1 MGEDD
6 GLEELISEE
15 MLWDRIPE
23 VEGEER
29 ASTYY
34 ELSARI
40 YARGQ
45 YDEALALAET
55 ARDIYS
61 QLGEEAPSEGL
72 AQAYSAIGYNL
83 NQLKRMDEA
92 ATAMSKAVEL
102 LRENKSP
109 IALELACTLGEWW
122 YTSKKYDKVVET
134 MNECAQEHLVDG
146 NEIGAANDLH
156 LIGCA
161 ERELKNYEKAIEAF
175 KEARVLFKRNKEVI
189 HVARCDQKMAS
200 CLIELGEGELALET
214 ARDIY
219 SQLGEEAP
227 SEGLAQAYSAIGYNL
242 NQLKRMDEAALAMS
256 KAVEL
261 LRENKSPIA
270 LELACTLGEW
280 WYTSK
285 QYDKVVET
293 MNECAQEHL
302 VDGNEIG
309 AANDLHLIGCAERE
323 LKNYEKAIE
332 AFKEARSLFKR
343 NKEVIHVA
351 RCDQKMASCLIELG
365 QGEIALE
372 TARKAI
378 DVFETGHDHRRETF
392 ASFEFGKAQILL
404 EKYDEGLATLEN
416 VLAIVSEDEPKD
428 FEFIVDVESRIA
440 KILRMQGRGEEAD
453 EIERRLKTVQEALE
467 DEPELDLLT

>member
-1 MGEDD
+1 
-6 GLEELISEE
+6 

-23 VEGEER
+23 VDGEER

-61 QLGEEAPSEGL
+61 TLGDSAPSEGL

-92 ATAMSKAVEL
+92 ATAMSKAVEI

-122 YTSKKYDKVVET
+122 YTSKQYEKVVST

-161 ERELKNYEKAIEAF
+161 ERELKNFQKAIDSF
-175 KEARVLFKRNKEVI
+175 KEARALFKRNKEVI
-189 HVARCDQKMAS
+189 HVARCDQKIAS

-214 ARDIY
+214 AR
-219 SQLGEEAP
+219 
-227 SEGLAQAYSAIGYNL
+227 
-242 NQLKRMDEAALAMS
+242 KAM
-256 KAVEL
+256 
-261 LRENKSPIA
+261 
-270 LELACTLGEW
+270 
-280 WYTSK
+280 
-285 QYDKVVET
+285 
-293 MNECAQEHL
+293 
-302 VDGNEIG
+302 
-309 AANDLHLIGCAERE
+309 
-323 LKNYEKAIE
+323 
-332 AFKEARSLFKR
+332 
-343 NKEVIHVA
+343 
-351 RCDQKMASCLIELG
+351 
-365 QGEIALE
+365 
-372 TARKAI
+372 

-392 ASFEFGKAQILL
+392 AQFEFGKAQILL
-404 EKYDEGLATLEN
+404 EKFDDALGTLEQ
-416 VLAIVSEDEPKD
+416 VLSIVSEDEPKD
-428 FEFIVDVESRIA
+428 FEFIVDVETRIA
-440 KILRMQGRGEEAD
+440 KIIRMQGRNDEAD
-453 EIERRLKTVQEALE
+453 EIERRLKAVQDALE
-467 DEPELDLLT
+467 DESEA

>member
-1 MGEDD
+1 MSEDD
-6 GLEELISEE
+6 DMEELITEE

-23 VEGEER
+23 VDGEER

-61 QLGEEAPSEGL
+61 TLGDSAPSEGL

-92 ATAMSKAVEL
+92 ASAMSKAVE
-102 LRENKSP
+102 
-109 IALELACTLGEWW
+109 I
-122 YTSKKYDKVVET
+122 
-134 MNECAQEHLVDG
+134 
-146 NEIGAANDLH
+146 
-156 LIGCA
+156 
-161 ERELKNYEKAIEAF
+161 
-175 KEARVLFKRNKEVI
+175 
-189 HVARCDQKMAS
+189 
-200 CLIELGEGELALET
+200 
-214 ARDIY
+214 
-219 SQLGEEAP
+219 
-227 SEGLAQAYSAIGYNL
+227 
-242 NQLKRMDEAALAMS
+242 
-256 KAVEL
+256 

-323 LKNYEKAIE
+323 LKNYEKSIE
-332 AFKEARSLFKR
+332 SFKEARALFKR

-351 RCDQKMASCLIELG
+351 RCDQKIASCLIELG
-365 QGEIALE
+365 EGELALE
-372 TARKAI
+372 TARRAV
-378 DVFETGHDHRRETF
+378 DVFETGHDHRRENF
-392 ASFEFGKAQILL
+392 AQFEYGKAQILL
-404 EKYDEGLATLEN
+404 EKFDDALATLEQ
-416 VLAIVSEDEPKD
+416 VLSVVSEDEPKD
-428 FEFIVDVESRIA
+428 FEFIVDVETRIA
-440 KILRMQGRGEEAD
+440 KIIRMQGRTDEAD
-453 EIERRLKTVQEALE
+453 EIERRLKSVQATL
-467 DEPELDLLT
+467 DEEPQA

>member
-1 MGEDD
+1 VSEDD
-6 GLEELISEE
+6 DMEELITEE

-23 VEGEER
+23 VDGEER

-61 QLGEEAPSEGL
+61 TLGDSAPSEGL

-92 ATAMSKAVEL
+92 ATAMSKAVE
-102 LRENKSP
+102 
-109 IALELACTLGEWW
+109 I
-122 YTSKKYDKVVET
+122 
-134 MNECAQEHLVDG
+134 
-146 NEIGAANDLH
+146 
-156 LIGCA
+156 
-161 ERELKNYEKAIEAF
+161 
-175 KEARVLFKRNKEVI
+175 
-189 HVARCDQKMAS
+189 
-200 CLIELGEGELALET
+200 
-214 ARDIY
+214 
-219 SQLGEEAP
+219 
-227 SEGLAQAYSAIGYNL
+227 
-242 NQLKRMDEAALAMS
+242 
-256 KAVEL
+256 

-293 MNECAQEHL
+293 MNECAQEHI

-323 LKNYEKAIE
+323 LKNYERSID
-332 AFKEARSLFKR
+332 AFKEARALFKR

-351 RCDQKMASCLIELG
+351 RCDQKIASCLIELG
-365 QGEIALE
+365 EGELALE
-372 TARKAI
+372 TARKAV

-392 ASFEFGKAQILL
+392 AQFEYGKAQILL
-404 EKYDEGLATLEN
+404 EKFDDALATLEQ
-416 VLAIVSEDEPKD
+416 VLSVVSEDEPKD
-428 FEFIVDVESRIA
+428 FEFIVDVETRIA
-440 KILRMQGRGEEAD
+440 KIIRMQGRTDEAD
-453 EIERRLKTVQEALE
+453 EIERRLKSVQETL
-467 DEPELDLLT
+467 DEEPQA

>member
-1 MGEDD
+1 MSEDD
-6 GLEELISEE
+6 DMEELITEE

-23 VEGEER
+23 VDGEER
-29 ASTYY
+29 ASTFY

-61 QLGEEAPSEGL
+61 TLGDSAPSEGL

-92 ATAMSKAVEL
+92 ASAMSKAVE
-102 LRENKSP
+102 
-109 IALELACTLGEWW
+109 I
-122 YTSKKYDKVVET
+122 
-134 MNECAQEHLVDG
+134 
-146 NEIGAANDLH
+146 
-156 LIGCA
+156 
-161 ERELKNYEKAIEAF
+161 
-175 KEARVLFKRNKEVI
+175 
-189 HVARCDQKMAS
+189 
-200 CLIELGEGELALET
+200 
-214 ARDIY
+214 
-219 SQLGEEAP
+219 
-227 SEGLAQAYSAIGYNL
+227 
-242 NQLKRMDEAALAMS
+242 
-256 KAVEL
+256 

-323 LKNYEKAIE
+323 LKNYEKSIDS
-332 AFKEARSLFKR
+332 FKEARALFKR

-351 RCDQKMASCLIELG
+351 RCDQKIASCLIELG
-365 QGEIALE
+365 EGELALE
-372 TARKAI
+372 TARRAV
-378 DVFETGHDHRRETF
+378 DVFETGHDHRRENF
-392 ASFEFGKAQILL
+392 AQFEYGKAQILL
-404 EKYDEGLATLEN
+404 EKFDDALATLEQ
-416 VLAIVSEDEPKD
+416 VLSVVSEDEPKD
-428 FEFIVDVESRIA
+428 FEFIVDVETRIA
-440 KILRMQGRGEEAD
+440 KIIRMQGRTDEAD
-453 EIERRLKTVQEALE
+453 EIERRLKSVQATL
-467 DEPELDLLT
+467 DEEPQA

>member
-1 MGEDD
+1 MSEDD
-6 GLEELISEE
+6 DMEELITEE

-23 VEGEER
+23 VDGEER

-61 QLGEEAPSEGL
+61 TLGDSAPSEGL

-92 ATAMSKAVEL
+92 ATAMSKAVEI
-102 LRENKSP
+102 LR
-109 IALELACTLGEWW
+109 
-122 YTSKKYDKVVET
+122 V
-134 MNECAQEHLVDG
+134 
-146 NEIGAANDLH
+146 
-156 LIGCA
+156 
-161 ERELKNYEKAIEAF
+161 
-175 KEARVLFKRNKEVI
+175 
-189 HVARCDQKMAS
+189 
-200 CLIELGEGELALET
+200 
-214 ARDIY
+214 
-219 SQLGEEAP
+219 
-227 SEGLAQAYSAIGYNL
+227 
-242 NQLKRMDEAALAMS
+242 
-256 KAVEL
+256 
-261 LRENKSPIA
+261 NKSPIA

-323 LKNYEKAIE
+323 LKNYERSID
-332 AFKEARSLFKR
+332 AFKEARALFKR

-351 RCDQKMASCLIELG
+351 RCDQKIASCLIELG
-365 QGEIALE
+365 EGELALE
-372 TARKAI
+372 TARKAV

-392 ASFEFGKAQILL
+392 AQFEYGKAQILL
-404 EKYDEGLATLEN
+404 EKFDDALATLEQ
-416 VLAIVSEDEPKD
+416 VLSVVSEDEPKD
-428 FEFIVDVESRIA
+428 FEFIVDVETRIA
-440 KILRMQGRGEEAD
+440 KIIRMQGRTDEAD
-453 EIERRLKTVQEALE
+453 EIERRLKSVQETL
-467 DEPELDLLT
+467 DEEPQA